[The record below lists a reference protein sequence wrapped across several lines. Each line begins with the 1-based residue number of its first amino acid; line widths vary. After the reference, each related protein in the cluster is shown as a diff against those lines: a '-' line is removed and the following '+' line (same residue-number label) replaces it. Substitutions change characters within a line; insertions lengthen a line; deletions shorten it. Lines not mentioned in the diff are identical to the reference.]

1 MSNAI
6 IVNSPLAIRRER
18 PNTSL
23 SEDES
28 GPLALSEPTGGNMVR
43 DDVLVGVIM
52 VIGVAL
58 ATGVVGVVGA
68 VGVADVVGVGVMLPT
83 VRVVWARNAPV
94 AMSLAVTVTCEASTV
109 TGKWKFPLIF
119 PFLSDT
125 TGVSNKGKSVVP
137 SSSMRFIWVP
147 PGNQLLPTKAIVSPP

>member
-1 MSNAI
+1 MNYSLRYGGMSNIGPHYPRFLSLLGNQYNNMSKAI
-6 IVNSPLAIRRER
+6 IANSPLAIRRER

-28 GPLALSEPTGGNMVR
+28 GPLVLSEPTGGNMVC
-43 DDVLVGVIM
+43 DDVLVGVIT

-58 ATGVVGVVGA
+58 ATGVVGV

-109 TGKWKFPLIF
+109 TGK
-119 PFLSDT
+119 
-125 TGVSNKGKSVVP
+125 
-137 SSSMRFIWVP
+137 
-147 PGNQLLPTKAIVSPP
+147 